1 MIDRPVKI
9 GCTELYTARV
19 LNMSVA
25 QYYGVFK
32 EYAELLNKARQR
44 NARKLESEDS
54 NKTELKII
62 YSIRKDLNKLVLKRI
77 NENYYENK

>member
-44 NARKLESEDS
+44 NARKLENEDA

>member
-62 YSIRKDLNKLVLKRI
+62 YGLRKDLNKLVLKRI
-77 NENYYENK
+77 SEDK

>member
-32 EYAELLNKARQR
+32 EYAEILNKARQR
-44 NARKLESEDS
+44 NARKLKSEDS

>member
-44 NARKLESEDS
+44 NARKLESKNA

-77 NENYYENK
+77 NENYYENM

>member
-44 NARKLESEDS
+44 NSRKLKIHH
-54 NKTELKII
+54 KTWFLPNSFAFDET
-62 YSIRKDLNKLVLKRI
+62 
-77 NENYYENK
+77 

>member
-1 MIDRPVKI
+1 MIDKPVKI

-44 NARKLESEDS
+44 NARKLKSEDS

>member
-1 MIDRPVKI
+1 MIDKPVKI

-44 NARKLESEDS
+44 NSRKLESENA

>member
-1 MIDRPVKI
+1 
-9 GCTELYTARV
+9 
-19 LNMSVA
+19 MSVA

-44 NARKLESEDS
+44 NSRKLKIKDT

>member
-44 NARKLESEDS
+44 NARKLESVDA

>member
-32 EYAELLNKARQR
+32 EYAELINKARQR

>member
-1 MIDRPVKI
+1 MIDRPIKI
-9 GCTELYTARV
+9 GCAELYTARV

>member
-1 MIDRPVKI
+1 MIDRPIKI

-32 EYAELLNKARQR
+32 EYAELLHKARQR
-44 NARKLESEDS
+44 NARKLKTESS

-62 YSIRKDLNKLVLKRI
+62 YGLRKDLNKLVLKRI
-77 NENYYENK
+77 NENYYENM

>member
-44 NARKLESEDS
+44 NSRKLKIKDT

>member
-9 GCTELYTARV
+9 GCNELYTARV

-62 YSIRKDLNKLVLKRI
+62 YSIRKDLIKLVLKRI

>member
-1 MIDRPVKI
+1 MIDKPVKI

-44 NARKLESEDS
+44 NARKLENEDS

>member
-1 MIDRPVKI
+1 MIDREVKI

-44 NARKLESEDS
+44 NSRKLKSEDS

>member
-44 NARKLESEDS
+44 NARKLESGDA